1 MSPENKLIMS
11 NHKTNRKKWSKTSK
25 SQKIPKIPKFWLDSP
40 ENLTELSTA
49 QNSYK
54 KDNLKFETVKSSTR
68 GTKMPLFNP

>member
-11 NHKTNRKKWSKTSK
+11 NHKINRKKWSKTSK
-25 SQKIPKIPKFWLDSP
+25 SQKIPKIPTFWLDSP

-54 KDNLKFETVKSSTR
+54 KDNSKFETVKSSTW